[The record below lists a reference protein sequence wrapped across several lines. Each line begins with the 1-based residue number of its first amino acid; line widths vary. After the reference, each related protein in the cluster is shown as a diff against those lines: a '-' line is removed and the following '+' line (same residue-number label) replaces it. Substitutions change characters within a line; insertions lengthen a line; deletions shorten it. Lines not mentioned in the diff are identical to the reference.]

1 MKKITILFVALLAIQ
16 FAKAQT
22 SITLSMNPRPIA
34 NINDWSGR
42 RDVLTLIAIPQAQG
56 GARNVKINTTIKT
69 ADGTSVAVTDMLR
82 APVRTLIQG
91 GSTVFYAADVVNMQ
105 ALVFESSYQNK
116 INRTGKLPVGN
127 YQIIVRL
134 DSTEFPIAVSN
145 TQTKTFFL
153 SATQLP
159 VLVAPA
165 NEAVL
170 PSATAQ
176 TAITFRWT
184 SLVPSPTEAVRY
196 HVQVFEVLADQ
207 TAMQAMR
214 SNQPLLDK
222 EVLNSTQFIWQPQLS
237 FADGKDKKFVWTIQ
251 SFDFKNELITGEVAN
266 GEGRS
271 EAKVFTV
278 SATSS
283 NRLGK
288 RNNGL

>member
-1 MKKITILFVALLAIQ
+1 MKKITILLVTLLAIQ
-16 FAKAQT
+16 FVNAQT

-42 RDVLTLIAIPQAQG
+42 RDILTLIATPQAQG
-56 GARNVKINTTIKT
+56 GAKNVKINTIIKT

-82 APVRTLIQG
+82 APVRSLVQG
-91 GSTVFYAADVVNMQ
+91 GSTIFYAADVVNMQ

-127 YQIIVRL
+127 YQVIVRL
-134 DSTEFPIAVSN
+134 DSAEFPIAVSN

-170 PSATAQ
+170 PAAMAQ

-184 SLVPSPTEAVRY
+184 PVVPRPTEAVRY

-207 TAMQAMR
+207 TTMQAMR

-271 EAKVFTV
+271 EVKTFTV
-278 SATSS
+278 SATATG
-283 NRLGK
+283 RLGK

>member
-1 MKKITILFVALLAIQ
+1 
-16 FAKAQT
+16 
-22 SITLSMNPRPIA
+22 
-34 NINDWSGR
+34 
-42 RDVLTLIAIPQAQG
+42 
-56 GARNVKINTTIKT
+56 VKINTTIKT

-82 APVRTLIQG
+82 APVRSLVQG
-91 GSTVFYAADVVNMQ
+91 GSTIFYAADVVNMQ

-127 YQIIVRL
+127 YQVIVRL
-134 DSTEFPIAVSN
+134 DSAEFPIAVSN

-165 NEAVL
+165 NEAIL
-170 PSATAQ
+170 PAASAQ

-184 SLVPSPTEAVRY
+184 PVVPRPTEAVRY

-207 TAMQAMR
+207 TIMQAMR

-251 SFDFKNELITGEVAN
+251 TFNFKNELITGEVAN

-271 EAKVFTV
+271 EVKTFTV
-278 SATSS
+278 SATAT
-283 NRLGK
+283 GK
-288 RNNGL
+288 LSKRINQGL